1 VLIELEFVVRATGLR
16 VVEEDEV
23 HIFHFDDSGKV
34 RRFRHRLDTY
44 RAWLASNG

>member
-1 VLIELEFVVRATGLR
+1 VLIKLEFVVRATGLR
-16 VVEEDEV
+16 AVEEDEV
-23 HIFHFDDSGKV
+23 HIFHFGDSGKV